1 MDDKFRRYVDLDYP
15 LPKEVMA
22 WNMYGAGLENV
33 GVDGK
38 PEMFPMPEPG
48 PDQILVR
55 VDAVGL
61 CFSDVKLIKQGGAH
75 PKLYNRDLRLEP
87 TRLGHEASLTVVKVG
102 ENLTEKYFPKQRLA
116 IQPDIYVNKVATAY
130 GYTIPGGLIQY
141 HLIGKEIFDADDPE
155 YLIPVKPELGYSES
169 ALTEPWACVEAAYT
183 QRRRLSPLDR
193 GLMWIDGPGESTQ
206 SYSFSKGLNKA
217 SKILLSNSNAQI
229 RQLVQDGKKPEAE
242 VVDLGSLSLEENPE
256 FFEKESKGKGFD
268 DIILLAPESAK
279 FVSEVA
285 KTIAF
290 RGSLNI
296 VSDQPLDGLA
306 VVDAGRMHYHYTTFI
321 GTNGT
326 DIGGAYGEERNR
338 SELMVDGLTVVVG
351 GAGPMG
357 QMHVQRALEMVPG
370 PKAVVVSDIND
381 ERLEALRISGESIA
395 EKNGKKLVLVNTMK
409 EGADLVASVR
419 ELSEGKMAEDV
430 VVCVPNAKLMQD
442 AALLLGKDG
451 MLNFFAGV
459 PNGTEI
465 EIDLNNLFLNNMQ
478 LTGTSGS
485 SVDDQKIVISKT
497 LSHQLSTNLSVAAI
511 GGLKEAVAGMDAMM
525 AGTFTGKI
533 IIYPQLEDLPL
544 LSMSEVVEKYPKVA
558 EKMGANQSWSK
569 AAEQVLISEFWHY
582 E

>member
-1 MDDKFRRYVDLDYP
+1 
-15 LPKEVMA
+15 
-22 WNMYGAGLENV
+22 
-33 GVDGK
+33 
-38 PEMFPMPEPG
+38 
-48 PDQILVR
+48 
-55 VDAVGL
+55 
-61 CFSDVKLIKQGGAH
+61 
-75 PKLYNRDLRLEP
+75 
-87 TRLGHEASLTVVKVG
+87 
-102 ENLTEKYFPKQRLA
+102 
-116 IQPDIYVNKVATAY
+116 
-130 GYTIPGGLIQY
+130 
-141 HLIGKEIFDADDPE
+141 
-155 YLIPVKPELGYSES
+155 
-169 ALTEPWACVEAAYT
+169 
-183 QRRRLSPLDR
+183 
-193 GLMWIDGPGESTQ
+193 MWVDGPGESTQ
-206 SYSFSKGLNKA
+206 SYSFSKGLDKA
-217 SKILLSNSNAQI
+217 SKIFLSNSNAQI
-229 RQLVQDGKKPEAE
+229 RQLVLDGKKPEAE
-242 VVDLGSLSLEENPE
+242 VVDLGRLSLEEIPA

-321 GTNGT
+321 GTKGT
-326 DIGGAYGEERNR
+326 DISSAYGEARNR
-338 SELMVDGLTVVVG
+338 SELMADGLTVVVG

-370 PKAVVVSDIND
+370 PKTVVVSDIND